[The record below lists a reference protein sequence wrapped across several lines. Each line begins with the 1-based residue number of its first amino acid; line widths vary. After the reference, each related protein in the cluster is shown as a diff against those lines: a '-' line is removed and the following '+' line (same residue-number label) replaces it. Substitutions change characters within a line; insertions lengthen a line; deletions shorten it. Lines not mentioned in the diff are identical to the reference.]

1 MHSEPLGILAA
12 LESEFQI
19 AARFLNKK
27 ASWPGLCSEFRRFCA
42 PSMVLVCDCDD
53 ENSYNASSRLMVFVE
68 LVLRFRLTRNSVH
81 FAALF
86 WDLGQA
92 EQAVRIR
99 QAVKNFGRVAEMFRA
114 HWQNVL
120 DAPQRC
126 FGCVAGHFGRALRL
140 V

>member
-1 MHSEPLGILAA
+1 
-12 LESEFQI
+12 
-19 AARFLNKK
+19 
-27 ASWPGLCSEFRRFCA
+27 
-42 PSMVLVCDCDD
+42 MVLVCDCDD

-86 WDLGQA
+86 WGLGQA

-99 QAVKNFGRVAEMFRA
+99 QAVKNFGRVAEMFQA